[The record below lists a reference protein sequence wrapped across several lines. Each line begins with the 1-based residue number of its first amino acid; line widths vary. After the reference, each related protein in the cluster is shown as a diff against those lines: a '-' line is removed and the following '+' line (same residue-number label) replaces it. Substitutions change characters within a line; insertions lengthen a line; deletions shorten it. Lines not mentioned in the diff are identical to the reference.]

1 MRCGTRP
8 VGLLLRLA
16 LAAGLH
22 SAATPA
28 DQRDEPVVMDEVT
41 VSAARTSQAL
51 GDLPAQTTVLEAGQ
65 IRQAPALSA
74 DELLRQIPGFSL
86 FRRASSAVAHPTTQG
101 GSLRGLG
108 ASGAS
113 RALVLLDG
121 MPLNDPFGSW
131 VAWSRVRLASLERVE
146 VVRGGG
152 AQLWGNYTLGG
163 VINLVTAQ
171 PRERAFSLSGVAGNG
186 RTGSLDL
193 AAGDRLGSTRV
204 GVEGGYSTTRG
215 YATVRADQRGAIDQE
230 AGSQSQTLRL
240 KLSRPF
246 SPAGQVYLHA
256 GLWREQRENGTP
268 LAQNSTRAGYLGGSA
283 VMRTA
288 AGDRWALSSFVQV
301 QGFDSFFSSA
311 AADRNSE
318 VPALDQYDMPAKAAG
333 ASVEWSRP
341 VGAAHLLAAGVDGR
355 WVKGESD
362 EYFRYAEGH
371 FTRQREAGGAQQ
383 ALGFYVQEVF
393 IPHPRWQFT
402 LGTRLDWWRNLDAF
416 RREQDLDNGQLL
428 RDEDFADRSRQVFD
442 PKAGLRF
449 KATDHL
455 SLRGAL
461 YRGFRTPTL
470 NELFRPFRVRNDIT
484 EANEGLEPE
493 RLSGA
498 EAGLDYQLP
507 ALSAHLTGYW
517 NEVEDMVFNL
527 TQGAGPGQVSPCGFV
542 PDGGLCRQRRNLT
555 KVRVRGVEAELKERR
570 GLAWTWAAGYLFSH
584 SRIAT
589 APGELEGKRLP
600 QVPSHHLS
608 LQVGYTQP
616 SRGCFTA
623 RGRYMSGQFEDDLN
637 ALELGGFGVV
647 DLFASRPVAKGV
659 EVFFQVENLLD
670 RAYEVG
676 ISGDGVVSVGAPRWF
691 QGGFRMV
698 L

>member
-1 MRCGTRP
+1 MNCSVHLP
-8 VGLLLRLA
+8 ALLVWLA
-16 LAAGLH
+16 LAPGVDGEEVTGEKA
-22 SAATPA
+22 
-28 DQRDEPVVMDEVT
+28 PVVMGEVT

-51 GDLPAQTTVLEAGQ
+51 GELPAQTTVLERGG

-74 DELLRQIPGFSL
+74 DELLRQVPGFSL

-101 GSLRGLG
+101 VSLRGLG

-171 PRERAFSLSGVAGNG
+171 PQERAFALSGVAGNG
-186 RTGSLDL
+186 RTGSLDF
-193 AAGDRLGSTRV
+193 AAGDRLGSTSV
-204 GVEGGYSTTRG
+204 GVEGGYSTTQG
-215 YATVRADQRGAIDQE
+215 YPTVRANQRGSIDRE
-230 AGSQSQTLRL
+230 AGSQSQSLRL

-246 SPAGQVYLHA
+246 SSAGQLYLHA
-256 GLWREQRENGTP
+256 GLWREERDNGTP
-268 LAQNSTRAGYLGGSA
+268 LAHNSTRAGFVGGSA
-283 VMRTA
+283 ILRTA
-288 AGDRWALSSFVQV
+288 AGGRWTFSSFVQA

-311 AADRNSE
+311 AADRNAE

-341 VGAAHLLAAGVDGR
+341 VGATHLLAAGVDGR

-362 EYFRYAEGH
+362 ENFRYVEGH
-371 FTRQREAGGAQQ
+371 FTRQRQAGGAQQ
-383 ALGFYVQEVF
+383 ALGLYVQEVF

-402 LGTRLDWWRNLDAF
+402 LGGRLDWWRNASSF
-416 RREQDLDNGQLL
+416 RREQDLDNGQSL
-428 RDEDFADRSRQVFD
+428 RDDGFVDRSRQVFD

-449 KATDHL
+449 KATDRL

-461 YRGFRTPTL
+461 YRSFRTPTL

-493 RLSGA
+493 RLLGA
-498 EAGLDYQLP
+498 EVGLDYQRS

-527 TQGAGPGQVSPCGFV
+527 TQGRGPGQVSPCGFV
-542 PDGGLCRQRRNLT
+542 PDGGLCRQRQNLE
-555 KVRVRGVEAELKERR
+555 KVRVRGVEAELKGQR
-570 GLAWTWAAGYLFSH
+570 GPAWTWAAGYLFTH

-589 APGELEGKRLP
+589 APGDLEGKDLP
-600 QVPSHHLS
+600 QVPAHHLT
-608 LQVGYTQP
+608 LQLSYAQP
-616 SRGCFTA
+616 A
-623 RGRYMSGQFEDDLN
+623 RGRFTVQGRYTSGQFEDDLN
-637 ALELGGFGVV
+637 TLELGGFGVV
-647 DLFASRPVAKGV
+647 DLFASRPITKGI
-659 EVFFQVENLLD
+659 EIFFQVENLFD
-670 RAYEVG
+670 QPYEVG

-691 QGGFRMV
+691 QGGFRMA